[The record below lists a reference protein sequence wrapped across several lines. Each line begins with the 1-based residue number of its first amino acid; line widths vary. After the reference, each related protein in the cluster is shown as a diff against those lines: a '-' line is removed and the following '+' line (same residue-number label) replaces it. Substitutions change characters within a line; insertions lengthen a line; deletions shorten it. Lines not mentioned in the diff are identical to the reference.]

1 VTSTT
6 DATAAATY
14 GGRYVFGRLAQTQ
27 LSLPTR
33 ATVVLTR
40 NMSVQVYAQ
49 PLLAEGDYTRFGEL
63 AAPRTFTF
71 RPYGVGDSSI
81 AYDPQTNNYTVSP
94 DESAM
99 APSFTFTNPDFNTK
113 SMRLNAVL
121 RWELKPGTTFYA
133 VWTRQQADDRYPGD
147 FKAGRDA
154 SALFSAPGNDV
165 FMVKLAYWIGR

>member
-1 VTSTT
+1 
-6 DATAAATY
+6 
-14 GGRYVFGRLAQTQ
+14 YVFGRLAQTQ

-63 AAPRTFTF
+63 AAPRTYNF
-71 RPYGVGDSSI
+71 RTYGVGDSSI
-81 AYDPQTNNYTVSP
+81 AYDPHGNIYTVSP
-94 DESAM
+94 DEAAM
-99 APSFTFTNPDFNTK
+99 APPFTFSNPDFNTK

-133 VWTRQQADDRYPGD
+133 VWTRQQDDDRYAGE
-147 FKAGRDA
+147 FKVSRDA
-154 SALFSAPGNDV
+154 
-165 FMVKLAYWIGR
+165 